1 MQRNCFM
8 LVRSVSIFSTWP
20 NVYYSS
26 VDSVMFVRLT
36 NILHKN
42 LLVFCS
48 LLKIQQR
55 RSHILPWTL
64 LPIYLEV
71 LLDLMPYLPL
81 LTDLVDMYILYH
93 AIAMFLHLM

>member
-1 MQRNCFM
+1 MH
-8 LVRSVSIFSTWP
+8 VRSVSIFSTWP
-20 NVYYSS
+20 NVFYSS
-26 VDSVMFVRLT
+26 VDSVVFVRLT

-71 LLDLMPYLPL
+71 LLVMIAYLPL
-81 LTDLVDMYILYH
+81 SIGLVDMYILYH
-93 AIAMFLHLM
+93 AIVMFLHLM